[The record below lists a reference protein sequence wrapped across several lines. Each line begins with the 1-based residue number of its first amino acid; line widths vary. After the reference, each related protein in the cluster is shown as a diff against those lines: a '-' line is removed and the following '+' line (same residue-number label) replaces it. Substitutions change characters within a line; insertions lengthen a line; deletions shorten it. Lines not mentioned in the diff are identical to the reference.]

1 MPLRSGS
8 QNLKLEALSPKPR
21 TVISSNETMNFESF
35 QVLLKLLEEKA
46 ESQGGILLS
55 KAGDVAKLGLRD

>member
-1 MPLRSGS
+1 MPLRNGS
-8 QNLKLEALSPKPR
+8 QNLKLEALSPKP
-21 TVISSNETMNFESF
+21 FELSFGSF